1 MFWAND
7 LFLAFGITAAA
18 IAIIVSVACYVWM
31 DAPRSSRNKEM
42 K

>member
-7 LFLAFGITAAA
+7 LVLAFGITAAA

-31 DAPRSSRNKEM
+31 DAQRPSRNK
-42 K
+42 KVK